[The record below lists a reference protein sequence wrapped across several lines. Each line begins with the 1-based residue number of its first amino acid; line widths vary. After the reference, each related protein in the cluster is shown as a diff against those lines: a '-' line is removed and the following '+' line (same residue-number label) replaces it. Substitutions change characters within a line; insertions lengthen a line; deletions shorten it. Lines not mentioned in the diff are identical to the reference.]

1 MASTRTPCRLNR
13 LAPALLLW
21 VLVAGGLLQAQDDTV
36 AVIAHA
42 EVPAE
47 SISGREAFDF
57 YSGDIRSWSNGMP
70 VVVMDLKPRGPVKDT
85 FYDFLGKSAARMKSI
100 WLKKMLSG
108 EGDPPKTVDDEPK
121 LVEMVARTPGAIG
134 FTHRRYVTDSVKVL
148 AVLPIRSPE

>member
-1 MASTRTPCRLNR
+1 MRHVRATYALRRL
-13 LAPALLLW
+13 PLLCLL
-21 VLVAGGLLQAQDDTV
+21 VLPLFGGMLRAQNDTV

-57 YSGDIRSWSNGMP
+57 YSGDIRSWPNGMP

-108 EGDPPKTVDDEPK
+108 EGDPPQTVEDERK

-134 FTHRRYVTDSVKVL
+134 FADRRHVTDSVKVL
-148 AVLPIRSPE
+148 AVLPIRTPE